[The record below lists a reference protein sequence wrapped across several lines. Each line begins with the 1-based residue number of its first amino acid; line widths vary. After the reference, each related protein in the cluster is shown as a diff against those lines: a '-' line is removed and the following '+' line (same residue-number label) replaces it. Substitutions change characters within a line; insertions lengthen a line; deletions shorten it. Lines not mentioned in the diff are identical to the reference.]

1 MVQLTDFT
9 GTWRA
14 EHGAPFSSHKFT
26 WALRDGH
33 LVGRWILA
41 VPNVAAATVAG
52 RPTWAEMQI
61 GEPWLE
67 DGVLFFYVNGGPF
80 MSEFRLL
87 GQAEAVVGVALHKL
101 ARRPRGRGGCRGLC
115 TPRPCRQPRGRRRS
129 HTDQTERRGRSW
141 ANPSLDKASLRVAL
155 SDLGTK

>member
-14 EHGAPFSSHKFT
+14 ENGAPFSSHTFT

-33 LVGRWILA
+33 LVGRWIVE
-41 VPNVAAATVAG
+41 VPDAATARAATAAG

-67 DGVLFFYVNGGPF
+67 DGALLFHVNGGPF
-80 MSEFRLL
+80 IL
-87 GQAEAVVGVALHKL
+87 L
-101 ARRPRGRGGCRGLC
+101 ARGDAPFVC
-115 TPRPCRQPRGRRRS
+115 TS
-129 HTDQTERRGRSW
+129 ATNGRSSEEMTLW
-141 ANPSLDKASLRVAL
+141 RNEQNRDCQRN
-155 SDLGTK
+155 

>member
-101 ARRPRGRGGCRGLC
+101 ASASARSGRGSRALYTSPMPPAPRAETISYGPSR
-115 TPRPCRQPRGRRRS
+115 TPGAFMG
-129 HTDQTERRGRSW
+129 E
-141 ANPSLDKASLRVAL
+141 SL
-155 SDLGTK
+155 T